1 MCDRKRG
8 RRGGRENNRPK
19 DNFWSQF
26 FPSTVGSKDL
36 PKVIM
41 LVWPALLL
49 SEHLTGP
56 VSTGRVSLSDREVL
70 YMLTYDL
77 SSGPPAAAS
86 RASREVEIKVEAMWK
101 A

>member
-8 RRGGRENNRPK
+8 RRGERENNRPK
-19 DNFWSQF
+19 DNFGDSSF
-26 FPSTVGSKDL
+26 L
-36 PKVIM
+36 PQWVPRIY
-41 LVWPALLL
+41 LRSSCLSGQLLL

-56 VSTGRVSLSDREVL
+56 VSTGCVSLSDREVL
-70 YMLTYDL
+70 YIPIYDL